1 MAAEDMTLQ
10 SSNYFY
16 VGVDGGGT
24 KCRAEAYNAKG
35 EVIGAGVAGPANVA
49 RAADIARQSIVNA
62 VAAALADAGLA
73 APEQLRKTAV
83 GAGLAGANLPSASD
97 ALNNWQHPFAA
108 FSFTSDLHAAM
119 LGAHGGSDGAVLV
132 VGTGSCAAALTGG
145 KLQQF
150 GGHGFTLGDK
160 GSGAWMGRQAVVHTL
175 EVLDGVQEGSA
186 LAKAVC
192 DHYQCHT
199 PLALVDRLNQAPPAH
214 FGQLSPVLLQL
225 AGDGDA
231 AATQIIESGA
241 QYLTAIARKAIALSG
256 NKLVLV
262 GGVAGSITPWL
273 ADDVQQAIVHAQH
286 GPEWGAFYY
295 QQHAK

>member
-1 MAAEDMTLQ
+1 MTLQ

-24 KCRAEAYNAKG
+24 KCRAEAFNARG

-49 RAADIARQSIVNA
+49 RTADVARQSIVNA
-62 VAAALADAGLA
+62 VSAALADAGLN

-83 GAGLAGANLPSASD
+83 GAGLAGANLPSAAE
-97 ALNNWQHPFAA
+97 ALRNWQHPFAA

-119 LGAHGGSDGAVLV
+119 LGAHGGADGAVLV
-132 VGTGSCAAALTGG
+132 VGTGSCAAALRHG
-145 KLQQF
+145 KLQQY
-150 GGHGFTLGDK
+150 GGHGFMLGDK

-175 EVLDGVQEGSA
+175 EVLDGVREGSA
-186 LAKAVC
+186 LAQAVC
-192 DHYQCHT
+192 EHFQCHT

-225 AGDGDA
+225 AGDGDVA
-231 AATQIIESGA
+231 ASGIIEDGA
-241 QYLTAIARKAIALSG
+241 QYLTAIARKAISLSG
-256 NKLVLV
+256 SKLVLV
-262 GGVAGSITPWL
+262 GGVAGSITSRL
-273 ADDVQQAIVHAQH
+273 GEDVQQAIVQAQQ